1 MKLASMLRR
10 LRNTRGGTRST
21 RSTPYTP
28 YMPEP
33 PVDPP
38 PVDPPPVDPP
48 MPPPAAPGAVPIP
61 PVSPS
66 TLQVT
71 VMASSPT
78 VYRGV
83 RITFTGSVEN
93 APEGVTLN
101 YSWTFGD
108 GATDTQGINELI
120 SSCKYDTLGEKT
132 VTLTV
137 RNGNT
142 VLGSG
147 SVTINVESQPLIVPP
162 LPPVTEAGSNQL
174 AAVNKEVSFDGSDS
188 TSPYGGSLRYLW
200 VFGDERDPTA
210 GSNEM
215 MPSYAYTTPGTKRV
229 TLIVIDEETGLT
241 DSDEVTITVIG
252 VTVTGDPRVVAV
264 GDPDPVEFRSTVS
277 NAPEGAD
284 LSYSW
289 DFGDGAIYQRRYGS
303 TASCQYTIPGD
314 QTVTLTVGVTIEGQ
328 EVEVEGTCVIKVFKV
343 DAGDPQ
349 IVAVGDRV
357 QFAGSVLN
365 APEDADL
372 TYSWAFDEGA
382 TNAEDDDGLTPSCVY
397 ASAGKKIATLTV
409 RFTIDG
415 VSVEGSGTVKIRVLE
430 SRLRVQGARGL
441 SLLEKAAVRLVFGAP
456 DALSEGLTVQVDEVV
471 TSNGVGVGGS
481 YGGGIIKI
489 SRVKHQ
495 LAEDLDGDTTVDDI
509 DLTIPT
515 NIKYLATLVHEI
527 GHHWQSIHNEH
538 PDRIPNY
545 EFDNEVLETL
555 NFVCKEQHAAVGQVY
570 FILKWQL
577 HHGHDPINLTD
588 RGHSDNVGPA
598 GRYASI
604 ADIPYNNSHRY
615 IDPPEAI
622 QLVNNFDRYLADLR
636 R

>member
-147 SVTINVESQPLIVPP
+147 SVTVNVESQPLSVPP
-162 LPPVTEAGSNQL
+162 GPPVAEAGSNQL

-210 GSNEM
+210 GSNKM

-264 GDPDPVEFRSTVS
+264 VPVTRVNFRSMVE
-277 NAPEGAD
+277 NAPEDAD

-515 NIKYLATLVHEI
+515 NTISEKLYCI
-527 GHHWQSIHNEH
+527 SG
-538 PDRIPNY
+538 
-545 EFDNEVLETL
+545 
-555 NFVCKEQHAAVGQVY
+555 
-570 FILKWQL
+570 
-577 HHGHDPINLTD
+577 
-588 RGHSDNVGPA
+588 
-598 GRYASI
+598 
-604 ADIPYNNSHRY
+604 
-615 IDPPEAI
+615 
-622 QLVNNFDRYLADLR
+622 VNKI
-636 R
+636 

>member
-1 MKLASMLRR
+1 MKFASMLRR
-10 LRNTRGGTRST
+10 LRNMRGGTRST

-78 VYRGV
+78 AYRGV

-101 YSWTFGD
+101 YSWPFGD
-108 GATDTQGINELI
+108 GATDTQGINGLI

-147 SVTINVESQPLIVPP
+147 SVTVNVESQPLIVPP
-162 LPPVTEAGSNQL
+162 LPPVAEAGSNQL

-264 GDPDPVEFRSTVS
+264 VPVTRVNFRGMVE
-277 NAPEGAD
+277 NVPEDAD
-284 LSYSW
+284 LTYSW
-289 DFGDGAIYQRRYGS
+289 TFGDGAIYQRRYGS
-303 TASCQYTIPGD
+303 TASCQYTMPGD

-343 DAGDPQ
+343 DAGRDQ
-349 IVAVGDRV
+349 LVAVGDPV
-357 QFAGSVLN
+357 DFTGTVLN
-365 APEDADL
+365 APAGVTL
-372 TYSWAFDEGA
+372 TYSWAFGDGA
-382 TNAEDDDGLTPSCVY
+382 TNAEDDDGLTPSCSY
-397 ASAGKKIATLTV
+397 TTAGEKMVTLTV
-409 RFTIDG
+409 SFTIDS

-471 TSNGVGVGGS
+471 TSGGVGVGGS

-509 DLTIPT
+509 DLTIPH

-527 GHHWQSIHNEH
+527 GHHWQSINNQHNI
-538 PDRIPNY
+538 RIPNY

-622 QLVNNFDRYLADLR
+622 QLVNNFDTYLADLR

>member
-61 PVSPS
+61 LVSPS

-93 APEGVTLN
+93 APEGVTLT

-147 SVTINVESQPLIVPP
+147 SVTVNVESQLVSVPP
-162 LPPVTEAGSNQL
+162 GPPVAEAGSNQL

-210 GSNEM
+210 GSNKM

-241 DSDEVTITVIG
+241 DSDSVTITVIG
-252 VTVTGDPRVVAV
+252 VEVTGAPRVVAV
-264 GDPDPVEFRSTVS
+264 VPGTRVSFEGTVS
-277 NAPEGAD
+277 NAPAD
-284 LSYSW
+284 ATLAYSW
-289 DFGDGAIYQRRYGS
+289 DFGDGAIYLRRYGS
-303 TASCQYTIPGD
+303 TASCQYTMPGD

-328 EVEVEGTCVIKVFKV
+328 EVEAEGTCVITVFRVEVGSDQIADV
-343 DAGDPQ
+343 DDP
-349 IVAVGDRV
+349 VNFTGTV
-357 QFAGSVLN
+357 SN
-365 APEDADL
+365 ALADATP
-372 TYSWAFDEGA
+372 TYSWDFGEGA
-382 TNAEDDDGLTPSCVY
+382 TNAQGTDGLTPSCSY
-397 ASAGKKIATLTV
+397 TTHGDKTIKLTV
-409 RFTIDG
+409 SYTIDDE
-415 VSVEGSGTVKIRVLE
+415 SVEGSATVNITVAQ
-430 SRLRVQGARGL
+430 LRVQGARTLSGL
-441 SLLEKAAVRLVFGAP
+441 ELAAFRLVFGTSLTPPRIEIREHIDNTGDTGGAVGQY
-456 DALSEGLTVQVDEVV
+456 DADGDIVEIARD
-471 TSNGVGVGGS
+471 
-481 YGGGIIKI
+481 
-489 SRVKHQ
+489 KHPY
-495 LAEDLDGDTTVDDI
+495 AKDLDGDTTVDDI
-509 DLTIPT
+509 DLTRPH
-515 NIKYLATLVHEI
+515 NIKYLATLIHEAV
-527 GHHWQSIHNEH
+527 HHWQSLNNRH

-545 EFDNEVLETL
+545 EFNNEVLETL
-555 NFVCKEQHAAVGQVY
+555 KFVCKEQHAAVGQVY

-622 QLVNNFDRYLADLR
+622 QLVNNFDTYLADLR